1 MQHPKLG
8 IVLCLLLCIALT
20 GCMFGRNKI
29 NIEEFNAKAA
39 QIETGKTTA
48 KEATEIIGS
57 PPNAILQLGKGE
69 RAYVYTFGDAKT
81 GGLNLI
87 VFNTRKTN
95 TGIDSAYFFLD
106 DNDVIVK
113 KIVSNY
119 SDDLDWDWWPF

>member
-8 IVLCLLLCIALT
+8 IVLCLLLCVALS

-29 NIEEFNAKAA
+29 NVEEFHVKAG
-39 QIETGKTTA
+39 QIVPGKTTA
-48 KEATEIIGS
+48 NEVLDIIGS

-106 DNDVIVK
+106 ENDVIK
-113 KIVSNY
+113 SKIVSNY
-119 SDDLDWDWWPF
+119 SEDLTWDWWPF